1 MGMNLTFANSMEEV
15 RLQNYEIKTI
25 NVPKNTEYEKIYS
38 MNPDDD
44 DVDSYYFTQ
53 EEDVF
58 ENRAGKVFSNFVND
72 KVINN
77 KVNEFSSKI

>member
-44 DVDSYYFTQ
+44 VDSYYFTQ

-58 ENRAGKVFSNFVND
+58 ENRAGKIFSNFVND

-77 KVNEFSSKI
+77 KVNKFSSKI

>member
-1 MGMNLTFANSMEEV
+1 MGINLTFANSMEEV

-25 NVPKNTEYEKIYS
+25 NIPKNTEYEKIYS
-38 MNPDDD
+38 MNLDD

>member
-1 MGMNLTFANSMEEV
+1 MNLTLASNMEEV

-44 DVDSYYFTQ
+44 IDSYYFT
-53 EEDVF
+53 F
-58 ENRAGKVFSNFVND
+58 AFKMLMP
-72 KVINN
+72 I
-77 KVNEFSSKI
+77 

>member
-1 MGMNLTFANSMEEV
+1 MNLTFANSMEEV